1 MNGEVASRV
10 AYTEADSQQWKA
22 AQVNAELRELLRL
35 IHVAKTVDRC
45 AIAPVVEGCARELAA
60 VHKVPFG
67 EVSPDVA
74 RALAG
79 VA

>member
-1 MNGEVASRV
+1 MNQDIASRV

-22 AQVNAELRELLRL
+22 AQVNAELRDLLHWVRVG
-35 IHVAKTVDRC
+35 IVDPC

-67 EVSPDVA
+67 EVSPEFA
-74 RALAG
+74 RALGG
-79 VA
+79 VG